1 MLHGSEKKRLGWR
14 KTNLL
19 KMRCCSHFTFSR
31 VPGTTLRVGTVNA
44 GRGRWRCINEAHII
58 EADLSSVKG
67 GLTAFERD
75 SVDPVR
81 GTSTRGGL
89 FHY

>member
-1 MLHGSEKKRLGWR
+1 MAREETTWLAQDKPFKNEMLLPLHV
-14 KTNLL
+14 
-19 KMRCCSHFTFSR
+19 FSR
-31 VPGTTLRVGTVNA
+31 SRDNASCGHNA